1 MARQYFNRH
10 YLYNLLHIHGLT
22 ETQLAIELD
31 VSQPTVSY
39 WLRGQVNPA
48 PENLNKLSNRFNLP
62 LERFLIEY
70 DKAQSEERLRDMLFD
85 LQVSGRRRDIKYAL
99 DAHERLYGKIEIERE
114 ESIAGIVDW
123 RNPDLFA
130 FESEK
135 AIEVANYTT
144 GVPLIV
150 SGPTRTGKTMK
161 LLEKNVQLHF
171 ANPGF
176 RSLVLR
182 SDAVDLTETIR
193 RDLRDVLFKYH
204 LDDPLSPIIADG
216 FGGSQ
221 NFKALKINGGEMVF
235 GGMNRPGRVLGTSFN
250 LIYCSQ
256 IEQFTEEQYN
266 FLMTRCAGDAPNW
279 TDENGKRL
287 GILIADANPD
297 VDDHWLKQYEADGQV
312 KFINFDFDD
321 NPLYHRKGK
330 RTDEGVTIIGNLD
343 RSLTG
348 IYHDRFFKGLWV
360 KVEGR
365 IFNLDKDVHL
375 VDEKET
381 PEAYNWYRGC
391 DFGISAPSICLWIG
405 EHRENGDVYLHR
417 EFRKTG
423 VDTILLGNEINT
435 FTNERVLDTIIDND
449 EDKQILLRKH
459 CQIPTTMT
467 EKTPNTIQDGI
478 HLIQNALRNAKEGI
492 DGGLYIN
499 KGLRCN
505 ADPVLIRDKKP
516 LSLIDEM
523 KNYATDPNTD
533 KPLKENDHAI
543 DALRYFFLWREKRQ
557 NPLGFGSGGAKRA
570 KRL

>member
-1 MARQYFNRH
+1 MAKQYFNRH

-204 LDDPLSPIIADG
+204 LDDPLITYHS
-216 FGGSQ
+216 
-221 NFKALKINGGEMVF
+221 
-235 GGMNRPGRVLGTSFN
+235 R
-250 LIYCSQ
+250 
-256 IEQFTEEQYN
+256 
-266 FLMTRCAGDAPNW
+266 
-279 TDENGKRL
+279 
-287 GILIADANPD
+287 
-297 VDDHWLKQYEADGQV
+297 WLW
-312 KFINFDFDD
+312 
-321 NPLYHRKGK
+321 RKSELQSTK
-330 RTDEGVTIIGNLD
+330 
-343 RSLTG
+343 
-348 IYHDRFFKGLWV
+348 
-360 KVEGR
+360 
-365 IFNLDKDVHL
+365 DK
-375 VDEKET
+375 
-381 PEAYNWYRGC
+381 WR
-391 DFGISAPSICLWIG
+391 
-405 EHRENGDVYLHR
+405 R
-417 EFRKTG
+417 
-423 VDTILLGNEINT
+423 
-435 FTNERVLDTIIDND
+435 
-449 EDKQILLRKH
+449 
-459 CQIPTTMT
+459 
-467 EKTPNTIQDGI
+467 DGI
-478 HLIQNALRNAKEGI
+478 
-492 DGGLYIN
+492 
-499 KGLRCN
+499 
-505 ADPVLIRDKKP
+505 
-516 LSLIDEM
+516 
-523 KNYATDPNTD
+523 
-533 KPLKENDHAI
+533 
-543 DALRYFFLWREKRQ
+543 WRHE
-557 NPLGFGSGGAKRA
+557 
-570 KRL
+570 

>member
-1 MARQYFNRH
+1 MARLHFNRH
-10 YLYNLLHIHGLT
+10 YLHNLMIVHGLT
-22 ETQLAIELD
+22 ETQLGLDIE
-31 VSQPTVSY
+31 VSQSAISR
-39 WLRGQVNPA
+39 WLRGRINPSA
-48 PENLNKLSNRFNLP
+48 ENLTKLANRFSLP
-62 LERFLIEY
+62 QERFQVEY
-70 DKAQSEERLRDMLFD
+70 DKSDSESRLRDMLFD
-85 LQVSGRRRDIKYAL
+85 LQTSGRNRDIIYAL
-99 DAHERLYGKIEIERE
+99 DAHERLYGRVEIDRDEG
-114 ESIAGIVDW
+114 IAGVVDW

-135 AIEVANYTT
+135 SIEVANYTT

-161 LLEKNVQLHF
+161 LLEKVVQLHF

-176 RSLVLR
+176 RSLNLR
-182 SDAVDLTETIR
+182 SDAVDLTETLR
-193 RDLRDVLFKYH
+193 RDLRDVLLKYH

-312 KFINFDFDD
+312 KFINFSFND
-321 NPLYHRKGK
+321 NPLYFRKGN

-343 RSLTG
+343 RSLNG

-360 KVEGR
+360 KVEGK
-365 IFNLDKDVHL
+365 IFDVDPKVHH
-375 VDEKET
+375 VDEVET
-381 PEAYNWYRGC
+381 QEDYNWYRGC

-405 EHRENGDVYLHR
+405 EHHETGDVYLHR
-417 EFRKTG
+417 EFRKSG
-423 VDTILLGNEINT
+423 IDTILLGNEINT
-435 FTNERVLDTIIDND
+435 HTQERILDTIIDND
-449 EDKQILLRKH
+449 QDKQILFRKH
-459 CQIPTTMT
+459 CKFPSTMT
-467 EKTPNTIQDGI
+467 EKSPHSIENGI
-478 HLIQNALRNAKEGI
+478 GLIQNALRNAKEGI
-492 DGGLYIN
+492 DGGLYIS

-516 LSLIDEM
+516 LSIIDEM
-523 KNYATDPNTD
+523 KNYATDPKTD

-557 NPLGFGSGGAKRA
+557 QALGFGSGGARRA